1 MRKVLKLIFVFFI
14 AASLSQN
21 GLRGQQPQTIKLSV
35 SAGSINSSLFSLDVK
50 AVVDPQYHIYG
61 IEQLDGPV
69 PTSVMLQ
76 LPANIKINGSLIS
89 PSGKKHFDEGF
100 GIDVTWH
107 SGTVVFEQPLEITGP
122 LNPTDVIGVE
132 LRYQACTESYCLPPK
147 TVRTSYSL
155 PSSLIS
161 ASQKIV
167 QTGKQSGAVTD
178 KNDKEGSK
186 YVSNDHTAI
195 KDTVLSY
202 VKGNEKMEDAD
213 KSVLERTA
221 SYEALRKESLASFIG
236 LAFLTGFL
244 ALLTPCVFPMIPIT
258 VSYFTKHSST
268 SRIQAIKQSV
278 VYILGII
285 VSFALFGWLMSLIV
299 GATGAQNFAAN
310 VWVNMT
316 IGVLFIVFSLS
327 LFGVF
332 EIRLPTFIV
341 NFSQQHS
348 DTGRTVG
355 TLFAGVTFTLVSFT
369 CTVQFL
375 GLLMVA
381 SANGEWFLPIIG
393 MLCFATAFSAP
404 FFFLSLFP
412 QYLANM
418 PKSGS
423 WLHATKIIM
432 AFVEV
437 AAAFKFFSN
446 VDLVWDSQILTRPV
460 LLSIWIVLFGIS
472 GFYLLGKVKFSEDDT
487 VESIGAGRAGL
498 SIFFLSLTTY
508 LLSGLFGH
516 PLQADLD
523 SYLPPADYGIIH
535 NAVSH
540 EEKGENEW
548 IENYAAGL
556 ARARET
562 GKPLFID
569 FTGKT
574 CTNCRLMEKTMFVRE
589 DVDELFDKMV
599 LSRLWTDFGESQ
611 ERNQELQQ
619 KLVGS
624 VALPFYV
631 IMDSEENVLA
641 TFGGLERNPEVFKM
655 FLKEGLE
662 KMKITG
668 DIRQN

>member
-1 MRKVLKLIFVFFI
+1 MRTAHLLAMGLLLGLVITIQPV
-14 AASLSQN
+14 SSQ
-21 GLRGQQPQTIKLSV
+21 PPATVKLSV
-35 SAGSINSSLFSLDVK
+35 SAGAVNGREFSLDVR
-50 AVVDPQYHIYG
+50 AVVDSKYHIYG
-61 IEQLDGPV
+61 TELLEGPV
-69 PTSVMLQ
+69 PTTVTLQ
-76 LPANIKINGSLIS
+76 LPENVRLKGALIS
-89 PSGKKHFDEGF
+89 PEGKKHFDEGF

-107 SGTVVFEQPLEITGP
+107 SGTVVFKQPLELTGP
-122 LNPTDVIGVE
+122 LKQGDAIGVE
-132 LRYQACTESYCLPPK
+132 FRYQACTESYCLPPQ
-147 TVRTSYSL
+147 TVKSVFNVPASILTL
-155 PSSLIS
+155 
-161 ASQKIV
+161 SQKMTEHKPAADQV
-167 QTGKQSGAVTD
+167 KQDLREAPV
-178 KNDKEGSK
+178 
-186 YVSNDHTAI
+186 I
-195 KDTVLSY
+195 KDTVLSF
-202 VKGNEKMEDAD
+202 VQGDEKIESAEDE
-213 KSVLERTA
+213 KTVIERTA

-258 VSYFTKHSST
+258 VSYFTKHSAT

-278 VYILGII
+278 IYILGII

-299 GATGAQNFAAN
+299 GASGAQNFAAN
-310 VWVNMT
+310 AWVNMT
-316 IGVLFIVFSLS
+316 IGVLFVVFALS

-332 EIRLPTFIV
+332 EIRLPSFIV

-348 DTGRTVG
+348 DTGRNMG

-381 SANGEWFLPIIG
+381 SANGEWFLPIVG
-393 MLCFATAFSAP
+393 MLCFAAAFSSP

-423 WLHATKIIM
+423 WLHATKIVM

-446 VDLVWDSQILTRPV
+446 VDLVWDTQILTRPV

-472 GFYLLGKVKFSEDDT
+472 GFYLLGKIKFSEDDT
-487 VESIGAGRAGL
+487 VDAIGAGRTGL
-498 SIFFLSLTTY
+498 GMFFMSLTVY
-508 LLSGLFGH
+508 LLYGLFGN

-523 SYLPPADYGIIH
+523 SYLPPADYGVIRS
-535 NAVSH
+535 AADKEKT
-540 EEKGENEW
+540 EEGEW
-548 IENYAAGL
+548 IENYATAI
-556 ARARET
+556 AKARES

-589 DVDELFDKMV
+589 DVDKLFDQMV
-599 LSRLWTDFGESQ
+599 LARLWTDFGEAQ
-611 ERNQELQQ
+611 EKNQELQQ
-619 KLVGS
+619 KFVGS

-631 IMDSEENVLA
+631 IIDPEENILA

-662 KMKITG
+662 RMKITA
-668 DIRQN
+668 DIRKN

>member
-1 MRKVLKLIFVFFI
+1 MRTSYRIALGLLAIIIFFHH
-14 AASLSQN
+14 SLFT
-21 GLRGQQPQTIKLSV
+21 QQPQTVKLSV
-35 SAGSINSSLFSLDVK
+35 SAGAVNGSDFSLDVR
-50 AVVDPQYHIYG
+50 AVIDSKYHIYG
-61 IEQLDGPV
+61 VELLEGPV
-69 PTSVMLQ
+69 PTTMTLQ
-76 LPANIKINGSLIS
+76 LPENVKLKGNLIS
-89 PSGKKHFDEGF
+89 PEGEKHFDEGF
-100 GIDVTWH
+100 GINVTWH
-107 SGTVVFEQPLEITGP
+107 SGTVVFKQPLEITGP
-122 LNPTDVIGVE
+122 IKSGEAIGVE
-132 LRYQACTESYCLPPK
+132 FRYQACTESYCLPPQTIK
-147 TVRTSYSL
+147 TNYNLPASILAVSQRMTQIVRKTAADQVKVEKKEPL
-155 PSSLIS
+155 
-161 ASQKIV
+161 
-167 QTGKQSGAVTD
+167 AVR
-178 KNDKEGSK
+178 
-186 YVSNDHTAI
+186 
-195 KDTVLSY
+195 DTVLSY
-202 VKGNEKMEDAD
+202 VAGNTKMESAD
-213 KSVLERTA
+213 EKTVNERTA

-258 VSYFTKHSST
+258 VSYFTKHSAT

-278 VYILGII
+278 IYILGII

-299 GATGAQNFAAN
+299 GASGAQNFAAN
-310 VWVNMT
+310 VWVNMI
-316 IGVLFIVFSLS
+316 IGVLFIVFALS

-332 EIRLPTFIV
+332 EIRLPSFIV

-348 DTGRTVG
+348 DTGRNMG

-381 SANGEWFLPIIG
+381 SANGEWFLPIVG
-393 MLCFATAFSAP
+393 MLCFAAAFSSP

-423 WLHATKIIM
+423 WLHATKIVM

-472 GFYLLGKVKFSEDDT
+472 GFYLLGKIKFSEDDT
-487 VESIGAGRAGL
+487 VDSIGAGRTGL
-498 SIFFLSLTTY
+498 GMFFMSLTIY
-508 LLSGLFGH
+508 LLYGLFGN

-523 SYLPPADYGIIH
+523 SYLPPSDYGVIKS
-535 NAVSH
+535 VSVK
-540 EEKGENEW
+540 EETEEAEW
-548 IENYAAGL
+548 TEIYATAI

-589 DVDELFDKMV
+589 DVHKLFDQMI
-599 LSRLWTDFGESQ
+599 LARLWTDFGEAQ
-611 ERNQELQQ
+611 EKNQELQQ
-619 KLVGS
+619 KFVGS

-631 IMDSEENVLA
+631 IIDPEENILA
-641 TFGGLERNPEVFKM
+641 TFGGLERNPEIFM
-655 FLKEGLE
+655 EFLKEGLE
-662 KMKITG
+662 KMKITA
-668 DIRQN
+668 DIRKN

>member
-1 MRKVLKLIFVFFI
+1 MRIAFRSILAVLVI
-14 AASLSQN
+14 AIVSPPDIYS
-21 GLRGQQPQTIKLSV
+21 QQPPTVKLSV
-35 SAGSINSSLFSLDVK
+35 NAGTVNETSFSLDIK
-50 AVVDPQYHIYG
+50 AVIDPKYHIYG
-61 IEQLDGPV
+61 IERLEGPV
-69 PTSVMLQ
+69 PTSVTLQ
-76 LPANIKINGSLIS
+76 LPENIRIKGSLIS
-89 PSGKKHFDEGF
+89 PEGKKHFDEGF

-107 SGTVVFEQPLEITGP
+107 AGTVIFQQPLEIVGP
-122 LNPTDVIGVE
+122 LNAKDAIGIE
-132 LRYQACTESYCLPPK
+132 FQYQACTESYCLPPK
-147 TVRTSYSL
+147 TLKSSYNL
-155 PSSLIS
+155 PASILELSKKIPQVFEKSSLGE
-161 ASQKIV
+161 AKLEHSQP
-167 QTGKQSGAVTD
+167 
-178 KNDKEGSK
+178 
-186 YVSNDHTAI
+186 AI
-195 KDTVLSY
+195 KDTVLSF
-202 VKGNEKMEDAD
+202 VKGNLKIETTEEKT
-213 KSVLERTA
+213 VVERTA
-221 SYEALRKESLASFIG
+221 SYEALRSESLASFIG

-258 VSYFTKHSST
+258 VSYFTKHSAT
-268 SRIQAIKQSV
+268 SRIQAIKQSLI
-278 VYILGII
+278 YIFGII
-285 VSFALFGWLMSLIV
+285 FSFALFGWLMSLVV

-310 VWVNMT
+310 DWVNLT
-316 IGVLFIVFSLS
+316 IGILFVVFALS

-332 EIRLPTFIV
+332 EIRLPSFLV

-348 DTGRTVG
+348 DTGRNIG

-393 MLCFATAFSAP
+393 MLCFAAAFSAP

-423 WLHATKIIM
+423 WLHATKIVM

-460 LLSIWIVLFGIS
+460 LLSIWIVLFGIC

-487 VESIGAGRAGL
+487 VDSIGAGRTGL
-498 SIFFLSLTTY
+498 GLFFMSLTVY

-523 SYLPPADYGIIH
+523 SYLPPSDYGVIH
-535 NAVSH
+535 TAVSK
-540 EEKGENEW
+540 EEKNENDW
-548 IENYAAGL
+548 IESYASAL

-574 CTNCRLMEKTMFVRE
+574 CTNCRLMEKTMFVRG
-589 DVDELFDKMV
+589 DVDELFDQMV
-599 LSRLWTDFGESQ
+599 LARLWTDFSDSQ
-611 ERNQELQQ
+611 EMNQELQQ
-619 KLVGS
+619 KFVGS

-631 IMDSEENVLA
+631 IIDPEENVLA
-641 TFGGLERNPEVFKM
+641 TFGGLERNPEIFKM

-662 KMKITG
+662 KMKITA
-668 DIRQN
+668 DIRKN

>member
-1 MRKVLKLIFVFFI
+1 MQASFRLTLFLLPITFFI
-14 AASLSQN
+14 QSDLK
-21 GLRGQQPQTIKLSV
+21 GQQPQTVKLSV
-35 SAGSINSSLFSLDVK
+35 NISSVGASSFTLDVK
-50 AVVDPQYHIYG
+50 AVIDPQYHVYG
-61 IEQLDGPV
+61 VEQLNGPV
-69 PTSVMLQ
+69 PTSVALQ
-76 LPANIKINGSLIS
+76 LPANIRLKGGLIS
-89 PSGKKHFDEGF
+89 PKGKKHFDEGF

-107 SGTVVFEQPLEITGP
+107 SGTVEFQQPLEITGP
-122 LNPTDVIGVE
+122 LNVGDMIGVE
-132 LRYQACTESYCLPPK
+132 FRYQACTESYCLPPK
-147 TVRTSYSL
+147 TVKTDYAL
-155 PSSLIS
+155 PASVIS
-161 ASQKIV
+161 ASQKIIQAGTV
-167 QTGKQSGAVTD
+167 ITKSDAQNKKLM
-178 KNDKEGSK
+178 KNDQPI
-186 YVSNDHTAI
+186 I
-195 KDTVLSY
+195 KDTVLSF
-202 VKGNEKMEDAD
+202 VKGDLTIESSD
-213 KSVLERTA
+213 KTVLERTA
-221 SYEALRKESLASFIG
+221 SYESLRNESLASFIG

-258 VSYFTKHSST
+258 VSYFTKHSAK
-268 SRIQAIKQSV
+268 SRFQAIKQSV

-285 VSFALFGWLMSLIV
+285 VSFALFGWLMSLIL
-299 GATGAQNFAAN
+299 GASGAQNFAAN
-310 VWVNMT
+310 VWVNMI
-316 IGVLFIVFSLS
+316 IGILFIVFALS

-332 EIRLPTFIV
+332 EIRLPSFIV

-348 DTGRTVG
+348 DTGRTIG

-381 SANGEWFLPIIG
+381 SANGEWFLPVIG

-432 AFVEV
+432 AFIEV

-472 GFYLLGKVKFSEDDT
+472 GFYLLGKIRFSEDDA
-487 VESIGAGRAGL
+487 VESVGAGRTGL
-498 SIFFLSLTTY
+498 GIFFLSLTTY
-508 LLSGLFGH
+508 LLYGLFGH

-523 SYLPPADYGIIH
+523 SYLPPAEYGAIQISRSS
-535 NAVSH
+535 V
-540 EEKGENEW
+540 EKTENEW
-548 IENYAAGL
+548 IENYPAAL
-556 ARARET
+556 AKAKET

-589 DVDELFDKMV
+589 DVDELFDQMI
-599 LSRLWTDFGESQ
+599 LSRLWTDFGKAQ
-611 ERNQELQQ
+611 ENNQELQQ

-631 IMDSEENVLA
+631 IIDPEENVLA
-641 TFGGLERNPEVFKM
+641 TFGGLERNPEIFKL
-655 FLKEGLE
+655 FLKDGLE
-662 KMKITG
+662 RMRITA
-668 DIRQN
+668 DIRKN

>member
-1 MRKVLKLIFVFFI
+1 MRIAFRSTLAVLLISI
-14 AASLSQN
+14 ILLPDIHS
-21 GLRGQQPQTIKLSV
+21 QQPPTVKLSV
-35 SAGSINSSLFSLDVK
+35 SAGAANGTSFSLDIK
-50 AVVDPQYHIYG
+50 AVIDPTYHIYG
-61 IEQLDGPV
+61 IERLEGPV
-69 PTSVMLQ
+69 PTSVVLQ
-76 LPANIKINGSLIS
+76 LPENLRTKGSLIS
-89 PSGKKHFDEGF
+89 PEGKKHFDEGF
-100 GIDVTWH
+100 GIEVTWH
-107 SGTVVFEQPLEITGP
+107 AGTVVFKQPLEIVGP
-122 LNPTDVIGVE
+122 LNGSDAIGVE
-132 LRYQACTESYCLPPK
+132 FQYQACTESYCLPPK
-147 TVRTSYSL
+147 TIKTVYNL
-155 PSSLIS
+155 PPSILDMSKKLPVAI
-161 ASQKIV
+161 QKTVADQI
-167 QTGKQSGAVTD
+167 KS
-178 KNDKEGSK
+178 
-186 YVSNDHTAI
+186 DHKDQLLI
-195 KDTVLSY
+195 KDTVLSF
-202 VKGNEKMEDAD
+202 VKGNLKIENTEKT
-213 KSVLERTA
+213 VLERTA
-221 SYEALRKESLASFIG
+221 SYDALRSESLASFIG

-258 VSYFTKHSST
+258 VSYFTKHSAT

-278 VYILGII
+278 IYILGII
-285 VSFALFGWLMSLIV
+285 FSFALFGWLMSLVV

-310 VWVNMT
+310 EWVNLT
-316 IGVLFIVFSLS
+316 IGVLFIVFALS

-332 EIRLPTFIV
+332 EIRLPSFIV

-348 DTGRTVG
+348 DTGRNIG

-393 MLCFATAFSAP
+393 MLCFAAAFSAP

-423 WLHATKIIM
+423 WLHATKIVM

-460 LLSIWIVLFGIS
+460 LLSVWIVLFGIC
-472 GFYLLGKVKFSEDDT
+472 GFYLLGKIKFSEDDT
-487 VESIGAGRAGL
+487 VDSIGAGRTGL
-498 SIFFLSLTTY
+498 GLFFMSLTVY

-523 SYLPPADYGIIH
+523 SYLPPADYGVIH
-535 NAVSH
+535 SIVSK
-540 EEKGENEW
+540 EEKNENEW
-548 IENYAAGL
+548 IENYAAAL
-556 ARARET
+556 ARARQT

-589 DVDELFDKMV
+589 DVDELFDEMI
-599 LSRLWTDFGESQ
+599 LARLWTDFGESR
-611 ERNQELQQ
+611 EMNQELQQ
-619 KLVGS
+619 KFVGS

-631 IMDSEENVLA
+631 IIDPEENVLA
-641 TFGGLERNPEVFKM
+641 TFGGLERNPEIFKM

-662 KMKITG
+662 KMKITE
-668 DIRQN
+668 DIRKN

>member
-1 MRKVLKLIFVFFI
+1 MQTSFRLMLFLLITILFI
-14 AASLSQN
+14 QSEIK
-21 GLRGQQPQTIKLSV
+21 GQQPQTVKLSV
-35 SAGSINSSLFSLDVK
+35 NISSVDAASFTMDVR
-50 AVVDPQYHIYG
+50 AVIDPQYHIYG
-61 IEQLDGPV
+61 VELLDGPV
-69 PTSVMLQ
+69 PTTVVTH
-76 LPANIKINGSLIS
+76 LPANIRRSGDLIS
-89 PSGKKHFDEGF
+89 PKGTKHFDEGF

-107 SGTVVFEQPLEITGP
+107 SGTVVFKQPLEITGP
-122 LNPTDVIGVE
+122 LNTGDMIGVE
-132 LRYQACTESYCLPPK
+132 FRYQACTESYCLPPK
-147 TVRTSYSL
+147 TVKATYSIPL
-155 PSSLIS
+155 SVIS
-161 ASQKIV
+161 ASQKIS
-167 QTGKQSGAVTD
+167 QSGMAIS
-178 KNDKEGSK
+178 KSEAQGSK
-186 YVSNDHTAI
+186 IIGNDQSVI
-195 KDTVLSY
+195 KDTVLSF
-202 VKGNEKMEDAD
+202 VKGNLAIESSD
-213 KSVLERTA
+213 KTVMERTA
-221 SYEALRKESLASFIG
+221 SYESLRGESLVSFIG

-258 VSYFTKHSST
+258 VSYFTKHSAK
-268 SRIQAIKQSV
+268 SRFQAIKQSV

-285 VSFALFGWLMSLIV
+285 VSFALFGWLMSLIL
-299 GATGAQNFAAN
+299 GASGAQNFAAN
-310 VWVNMT
+310 VWVNMI
-316 IGVLFIVFSLS
+316 IGILFIVFALS

-332 EIRLPTFIV
+332 EIRLPSFIV

-348 DTGRTVG
+348 DTGRTIG

-381 SANGEWFLPIIG
+381 SANGEWFLPVIG

-432 AFVEV
+432 AFIEV

-446 VDLVWDSQILTRPV
+446 VDLVWDTQILTRPV

-472 GFYLLGKVKFSEDDT
+472 GFYLLGKIKFSEDDT
-487 VESIGAGRAGL
+487 VESVGAGRTGL
-498 SIFFLSLTTY
+498 GIFFLSLTTY

-523 SYLPPADYGIIH
+523 SYLPPADYGAIH
-535 NAVSH
+535 SVRSSA
-540 EEKGENEW
+540 EKEENEW
-548 IENYAAGL
+548 IENYPAAL

-574 CTNCRLMEKTMFVRE
+574 CTNCRLMEKTIFVRE
-589 DVDELFDKMV
+589 DVDELFGQMV

-611 ERNQELQQ
+611 EMNQELQQ

-631 IMDSEENVLA
+631 IIDPEENVLA
-641 TFGGLERNPEVFKM
+641 TFGGLERNPEIFKM
-655 FLKEGLE
+655 FLNDGLE
-662 KMKITG
+662 KMKITA
-668 DIRQN
+668 DIRKN

>member
-1 MRKVLKLIFVFFI
+1 MRIAFRSTLAVLLISI
-14 AASLSQN
+14 ILLPDIHS
-21 GLRGQQPQTIKLSV
+21 QQPPTVKLSV
-35 SAGSINSSLFSLDVK
+35 SAGAANGTSFSLDIK
-50 AVVDPQYHIYG
+50 AVIDPTYHIYG
-61 IEQLDGPV
+61 IERLEGPV
-69 PTSVMLQ
+69 PTSVVLQ
-76 LPANIKINGSLIS
+76 LPENLRTKGSLIS
-89 PSGKKHFDEGF
+89 PEGKKHFDEGF
-100 GIDVTWH
+100 GIEVTWH
-107 SGTVVFEQPLEITGP
+107 AGTVVFKQPLEIVGP
-122 LNPTDVIGVE
+122 LNGSDAIGVE
-132 LRYQACTESYCLPPK
+132 FQYQACTESYCLPPK
-147 TVRTSYSL
+147 TIKTVYNL
-155 PSSLIS
+155 PPSILDMSKKLPVAI
-161 ASQKIV
+161 QKTVADQI
-167 QTGKQSGAVTD
+167 KS
-178 KNDKEGSK
+178 
-186 YVSNDHTAI
+186 DHKDQLLI
-195 KDTVLSY
+195 KDTVLSF
-202 VKGNEKMEDAD
+202 VKGNLKIENTEKT
-213 KSVLERTA
+213 VLERTA
-221 SYEALRKESLASFIG
+221 SYDALRSESLASFIG

-258 VSYFTKHSST
+258 VSYFTKHSAT

-278 VYILGII
+278 IYILGII
-285 VSFALFGWLMSLIV
+285 FSFALFGWLMSLVV

-310 VWVNMT
+310 EWVNLT
-316 IGVLFIVFSLS
+316 IGVLFIVFALS

-332 EIRLPTFIV
+332 EIRLPSFIV

-348 DTGRTVG
+348 DTGRNIG

-393 MLCFATAFSAP
+393 MLCFAAAFSAP

-423 WLHATKIIM
+423 WLHATKIVM

-460 LLSIWIVLFGIS
+460 LLSVWIVLFGIC
-472 GFYLLGKVKFSEDDT
+472 GFYLLGKIKFSEDDT
-487 VESIGAGRAGL
+487 VDSIGAGRTGL
-498 SIFFLSLTTY
+498 GLFFMSLTVY

-523 SYLPPADYGIIH
+523 SYLPPADYGVIH
-535 NAVSH
+535 SIVSK
-540 EEKGENEW
+540 EEKNENEW
-548 IENYAAGL
+548 IENYATAL
-556 ARARET
+556 ARARQT

-589 DVDELFDKMV
+589 DVDELFDEMI
-599 LSRLWTDFGESQ
+599 LARLWTDFGESR
-611 ERNQELQQ
+611 EMNQELQQ
-619 KLVGS
+619 KFVGS

-631 IMDSEENVLA
+631 IIDPEENVLA
-641 TFGGLERNPEVFKM
+641 TFGGLERNPEIFKM

-662 KMKITG
+662 KMKITE
-668 DIRQN
+668 DIRKN

>member
-1 MRKVLKLIFVFFI
+1 MRIAFRSTLAVLFI
-14 AASLSQN
+14 SIILLPDIHS
-21 GLRGQQPQTIKLSV
+21 QQPPTVKLSV
-35 SAGSINSSLFSLDVK
+35 SAGAANGTSFSLDIK
-50 AVVDPQYHIYG
+50 AVIDPTYHIYG
-61 IEQLDGPV
+61 IERLEGPV
-69 PTSVMLQ
+69 PTSVVLQ
-76 LPANIKINGSLIS
+76 LPENLRTKGSLIS
-89 PSGKKHFDEGF
+89 PEGKKHFDEGF
-100 GIDVTWH
+100 GIEVTWH
-107 SGTVVFEQPLEITGP
+107 AGTVVFKQPLEIVGP
-122 LNPTDVIGVE
+122 LNGSDAIGVE
-132 LRYQACTESYCLPPK
+132 FQYQACTESYCLPPK
-147 TVRTSYSL
+147 TIKTVYNL
-155 PSSLIS
+155 PPSILDMSKKLPVAI
-161 ASQKIV
+161 QKTVADQI
-167 QTGKQSGAVTD
+167 KS
-178 KNDKEGSK
+178 
-186 YVSNDHTAI
+186 DHKDQLLI
-195 KDTVLSY
+195 KDTVLSF
-202 VKGNEKMEDAD
+202 VKGNLKIENTEKT
-213 KSVLERTA
+213 VLERTA
-221 SYEALRKESLASFIG
+221 SYDALRSESLASFIG

-258 VSYFTKHSST
+258 VSYFTKHSAT

-278 VYILGII
+278 IYILGII
-285 VSFALFGWLMSLIV
+285 FSFALFGWLMSLVV

-310 VWVNMT
+310 EWVNLT
-316 IGVLFIVFSLS
+316 IGVLFIVFALS

-332 EIRLPTFIV
+332 EIRLPSFIV

-348 DTGRTVG
+348 DTGRNIG

-369 CTVQFL
+369 CTVRFL

-393 MLCFATAFSAP
+393 MLCFAAAFSAP

-423 WLHATKIIM
+423 WLHATKIVM

-460 LLSIWIVLFGIS
+460 LLSVWIVLFGIC
-472 GFYLLGKVKFSEDDT
+472 GFYLLGKIKFSEDDT
-487 VESIGAGRAGL
+487 VDSIGAGRTGL
-498 SIFFLSLTTY
+498 GLFFMSLTVY

-523 SYLPPADYGIIH
+523 SYLPPADYGVIH
-535 NAVSH
+535 SIVSK
-540 EEKGENEW
+540 EEKNENEW
-548 IENYAAGL
+548 IENYAAAL
-556 ARARET
+556 ARARQT

-589 DVDELFDKMV
+589 DVDELFDEMI
-599 LSRLWTDFGESQ
+599 LARLWTDFGESR
-611 ERNQELQQ
+611 EMNQELQQ
-619 KLVGS
+619 KFVGS

-631 IMDSEENVLA
+631 IIDPEENVLA
-641 TFGGLERNPEVFKM
+641 TFGGLERNPEIFKM

-662 KMKITG
+662 KMKITE
-668 DIRQN
+668 DIRKN